1 MGNQGW
7 IKLHRKIL
15 RSDMYKS
22 LNSKQRDVM
31 ITVLLMANHEEN
43 EWEHGGELYRVKPGQ
58 FVTSL
63 NSIKNNCANDVSIQ
77 NIRTALDKMKTW
89 GFLTWKSTNKNRL
102 ITIENWA
109 IYQSN
114 DSETNKQTNNQLTNN
129 SQTTNNQLTTNK
141 NDIRMNKND
150 KEINTSRRKQRE
162 YEESSP
168 YMKMAK
174 YFLQKI
180 REWKPDYVFRGNMH
194 TWADHFRKIH
204 ELDKRSKESIK
215 EVIDWATSDDFW
227 QVNILSPAKL
237 RKQFDT
243 LQARM
248 NQERNREQG
257 SKVVPMRQYQ
267 QEPARPNV
275 IPNNTEDILAKYE
288 AALRESQ
295 KRVQKG

>member
-1 MGNQGW
+1 MGDQGW
-7 IKLHRKIL
+7 IKLHRKIQDHWIWQEK
-15 RSDMYKS
+15 RKF
-22 LNSKQRDVM
+22 SKAEAWID
-31 ITVLLMANHEEN
+31 LLMMVNHEDKKVPLGN
-43 EWEHGGELYRVKPGQ
+43 ELILVKRGQ
-58 FVTSL
+58 RITSIRQLCDRWGWSNTKVTQFL
-63 NSIKNNCANDVSIQ
+63 
-77 NIRTALDKMKTW
+77 KMMQTDGMVTVKSDTKKTV
-89 GFLTWKSTNKNRL
+89 
-102 ITIENWA
+102 ITIENYDV
-109 IYQSN
+109 YQSRKDEKTTEN
-114 DSETNKQTNNQLTNN
+114 SHEDDTKQTQKH
-129 SQTTNNQLTTNK
+129 TNK
-141 NDIRMNKND
+141 NDKND
-150 KEINTSRRKQRE
+150 KELNTSRRKQRE
-162 YEESSP
+162 YEENSP

-204 ELDKRSKESIK
+204 ELDKRSKEDIK
-215 EVIDWATSDDFW
+215 AVIDWATQDDFW
-227 QVNILSPAKL
+227 QANILSPAKL

-248 NQERNREQG
+248 NQKRNREQG

-295 KRVQKG
+295 KRAQKG